1 MKKKANLFHHSACIF
16 LLLFTLIILRPD
28 MVACAVPTLGWSDEE
43 GLWNDGVT
51 PDYGIVS
58 SDDFTFKVI
67 YTDSDNDA
75 PYTGYPK
82 VHILQGGTEIGSYT
96 MTQEKKNKGV
106 RSSFFTSVKNEDLT
120 LKQPKAVEK
129 KDHAPEKK
137 TQGQR
142 SI

>member
-1 MKKKANLFHHSACIF
+1 MLLALF
-16 LLLFTLIILRPD
+16 LIKTNIGF
-28 MVACAVPTLGWSDEE
+28 CAAPTLSWTDEA

-106 RSSFFTSVKNEDLT
+106 RSSSFTSVKNEDLT